1 MASSSTAKFR
11 FKRRDELDALI
22 DQFERDLS
30 FSLNELQTHYTTH
43 ADIILS
49 MTSADDDQYV
59 CDRLNTILR
68 SYGLLNEASTLP

>member
-1 MASSSTAKFR
+1 MASSSAAKFR
-11 FKRRDELDALI
+11 FKRRDELDTLI

-30 FSLNELQTHYTTH
+30 VSLNELQAHYATH

-49 MTSADDDQYV
+49 MTGADDDQYV

-68 SYGLLNEASTLP
+68 SYGLLDEASTPP